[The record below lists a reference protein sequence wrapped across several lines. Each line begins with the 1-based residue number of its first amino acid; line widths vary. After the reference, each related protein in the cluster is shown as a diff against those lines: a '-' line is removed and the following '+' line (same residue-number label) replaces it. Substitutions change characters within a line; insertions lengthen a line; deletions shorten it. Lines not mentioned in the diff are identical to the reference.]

1 MVTPLSQLALLSC
14 SVSPNKAEMML
25 DFPHPGGPSTK
36 TLMFYILKTTGKNWA
51 KLSMSVQVSFMIG
64 VIPKRTLRFTLEI
77 KKKPGKSSPKQILVN
92 RKLEDNCFFLICALL
107 SMRQIQS
114 GGKIN
119 KNRLWSDVKFSY
131 GNSFQFKMPLTMR
144 KTVRGLGKYVRGLD
158 RIPGHVVQAKSIRRK
173 DATDKENFS

>member
-1 MVTPLSQLALLSC
+1 M
-14 SVSPNKAEMML
+14 
-25 DFPHPGGPSTK
+25 
-36 TLMFYILKTTGKNWA
+36 
-51 KLSMSVQVSFMIG
+51 
-64 VIPKRTLRFTLEI
+64 
-77 KKKPGKSSPKQILVN
+77 
-92 RKLEDNCFFLICALL
+92 FFLICALL

-119 KNRLWSDVKFSY
+119 KSRLWSDVKISY

-158 RIPGHVVQAKSIRRK
+158 RIPGHVVQAKSIGRK